1 MIQLKPASKSGP
13 GQAKPGHVNHDALFD
28 CPELHGVPMSF
39 GRNVEIYGEGEPAA
53 YVYKV
58 LSGSVRSYKV
68 LGDGRRQV
76 IGFHLAGDM
85 FGFDCEA
92 EHSCSAEAIADCQIL
107 LVRRTT
113 LLNVAER
120 DIDVARS
127 LWTLTATQLK
137 RAHEHSMLLIKT
149 AQERLVAFL
158 LDIAQRLST
167 KNELDLPMS
176 RQDIADH
183 LGLTIE
189 TVSRTFTQLSEA
201 SVIRFLASRRIVVRN
216 PAMLAE
222 MNG

>member
-1 MIQLKPASKSGP
+1 MMPCSTAQ
-13 GQAKPGHVNHDALFD
+13 
-28 CPELHGVPMSF
+28 LHGVPMSF

-158 LDIAQRLST
+158 L
-167 KNELDLPMS
+167 
-176 RQDIADH
+176 
-183 LGLTIE
+183 
-189 TVSRTFTQLSEA
+189 VSRSDCPRRTRSISDVAPGYCRPSGIDDRNRFENLHPIVRGLGHPLSR
-201 SVIRFLASRRIVVRN
+201 V
-216 PAMLAE
+216 PAHCRA
-222 MNG
+222 

>member
-1 MIQLKPASKSGP
+1 MIQLKPTSVP
-13 GQAKPGHVNHDALFD
+13 GLGRAKPGHVSHDDLFG
-28 CPELHGVPMSF
+28 CPELHGVSMPF
-39 GRNVEIYGEGEPAA
+39 GRNAEIYGEGEPAD

-68 LGDGRRQV
+68 LGDGRRQ
-76 IGFHLAGDM
+76 ILGFYLPGDM
-85 FGFDCEA
+85 FGLDCEA
-92 EHSCSAEAIADCQIL
+92 EHSCSAEAIGDCQIL
-107 LVRRTT
+107 LVRRST
-113 LLNVAER
+113 LFNVAGH

-167 KNELDLPMS
+167 KNEVDLPMS

-189 TVSRTFTQLSEA
+189 TVSRTFTQLSDA

>member
-1 MIQLKPASKSGP
+1 MTQINLASMSAL
-13 GQAKPGHVNHDALFD
+13 GQAKARQTSHDALFD
-28 CPELHGVPMSF
+28 CPELHGVPMPF
-39 GRNVEIYGEGEPAA
+39 RRNAEIYGEGEPAD

-68 LGDGRRQV
+68 LGDGRRQI
-76 IGFHLAGDM
+76 IGFHLPGDIL
-85 FGFDCEA
+85 GLDCEA
-92 EHSCSAEAIADCQIL
+92 EHSCSAEAIADCQVL

-113 LLNVAER
+113 LLNVAEH

-127 LWTLTATQLK
+127 LWTSTALHLK
-137 RAHEHSMLLIKT
+137 RAHEHSLLLIKS
-149 AQERLVAFL
+149 AQERLAAFL
-158 LDIAQRLST
+158 LDIAHRLSV
-167 KNELDLPMS
+167 KNEVDLPMS
-176 RQDIADH
+176 RQDIADY

-201 SVIRFLASRRIVVRN
+201 SVIEFLASRRILVRN